1 LDVPDDA
8 PEEKE
13 EVDEFRVWLFRRHH
27 HHHGPL
33 RDQYR

>member
-1 LDVPDDA
+1 MDVPDDA

-27 HHHGPL
+27 HHGPL